1 MTEYCVIYS
10 TFSGKDDALRVTQN
24 LISERLIACGNIVEN
39 MTAVY
44 SWKGKI
50 EQASEVIVLMKT
62 KSKHYDAVEKRI
74 KELHSYEVPCIFK
87 IAMENVFAPYANWI
101 NEETKE

>member
-1 MTEYCVIYS
+1 MSEYCVIYT
-10 TFSGKDDALRVTQN
+10 TFAEKDDALRVIQT

-50 EQASEVIVLMKT
+50 EQANEVIVFMKT
-62 KSKHYDAVEKRI
+62 KSKHYGTVENRI
-74 KELHSYEVPCIFK
+74 KELHAYEVPCIFK
-87 IAMENVFAPYANWI
+87 MGMEEVFAPYANWI

>member
-1 MTEYCVIYS
+1 MNEYCVIYT
-10 TFSGKDDALRVTQN
+10 TFSGKDDALRVIQN

-50 EQASEVIVLMKT
+50 EQASEVIVFMKT

-87 IAMENVFAPYANWI
+87 MDMEQVFAPYAKWI